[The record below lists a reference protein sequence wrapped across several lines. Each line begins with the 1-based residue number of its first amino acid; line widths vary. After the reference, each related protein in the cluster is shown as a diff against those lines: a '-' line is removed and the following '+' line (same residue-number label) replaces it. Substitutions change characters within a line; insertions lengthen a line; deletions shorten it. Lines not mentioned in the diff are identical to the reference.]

1 MTTEVD
7 DRLIA
12 KLQELA
18 DRSDDLHDQLID
30 PAVASDPARSIAIT
44 KELGRLR
51 RLVDPFKEFR
61 KVRDD
66 LEEARAIV
74 SDRSHDA
81 ELRDLAGAEV
91 EELQTRHDEI
101 LETLK
106 EAIITGDEA
115 AIGSVILEIR
125 AGTGGDEAAL
135 FARDLYDMY
144 SRFCDRKGFKVEVLD
159 QNGSDLGGLKE
170 VILNTTRLVTR

>member
-18 DRSDDLHDQLID
+18 DRSDDLHEQLID
-30 PAVASDPARSIAIT
+30 PAVASDPGRSIAIT

-66 LEEARAIV
+66 LEEAQAIV
-74 SDRSHDA
+74 ADRSHDA
-81 ELRDLAGAEV
+81 ELRD
-91 EELQTRHDEI
+91 R
-101 LETLK
+101 
-106 EAIITGDEA
+106 
-115 AIGSVILEIR
+115 GS
-125 AGTGGDEAAL
+125 
-135 FARDLYDMY
+135 
-144 SRFCDRKGFKVEVLD
+144 
-159 QNGSDLGGLKE
+159 
-170 VILNTTRLVTR
+170 